1 MQLPQYKSVSKLSL
15 EIKATLEMSFRYETI
30 IGEISNFKPHYSG
43 HWYFT
48 LKDSGAAISCSMW
61 SSNNKKL
68 GFIPKDGMQVICSGP
83 ISVYPPRGSYQID
96 VQTMKNVGVGD
107 LQVAFEFL
115 KEKLSKEGLFDPS
128 RKKTIRTF
136 PAKIGVVTSST
147 GAAWQDIIAVA
158 ARRFPMIELILAP
171 ARVQGEGSAESI
183 ASAIDELNKFDDI
196 EVIIVGRGGGSLE
209 DLWAFNEEVTARAI
223 TRSRIP
229 IISAVGHEVDFT
241 IADFVAD
248 LRAATPTA
256 AMELVTPD
264 FNDVTSAIE
273 NLAQQIENRTFTNLK
288 AKQETVNRFVESP
301 VMSTP
306 LNIVK
311 LNSQRLDYALMQIDH
326 SLTNLVKDYKNRVN
340 SAILHLKAND
350 HKRILKKG
358 FVFVTQK
365 GKFIK
370 MSTELDKEKSFDL
383 NFFDGKILIEGNDE

>member
-30 IGEISNFKPHYSG
+30 IGEISNFKPHSSG

-171 ARVQGEGSAESI
+171 ARVQGEGAAKSI

-273 NLAQQIENRTFTNLK
+273 NLAQQIENRTFTNLN

>member
-30 IGEISNFKPHYSG
+30 IGEISNFKPHSSG

-171 ARVQGEGSAESI
+171 ARVQGEGAAESI

-196 EVIIVGRGGGSLE
+196 EVIVVGRGGGSLE

-288 AKQETVNRFVESP
+288 AKQETVDRFVESP

>member
-30 IGEISNFKPHYSG
+30 IGEISNFKPHSSG

-171 ARVQGEGSAESI
+171 ARVQGEGAAESI

-288 AKQETVNRFVESP
+288 AKQETVDRFVESP

>member
-30 IGEISNFKPHYSG
+30 IGEISNFKPHSSG

-115 KEKLSKEGLFDPS
+115 KEKLSKEGLFEPS

-158 ARRFPMIELILAP
+158 ARRFPMIELVLAP
-171 ARVQGEGSAESI
+171 ARVQGEGAAESI
-183 ASAIDELNKFDDI
+183 AMAIDELNKFDDI
-196 EVIIVGRGGGSLE
+196 EVLIVGRGGGSLE

-223 TRSRIP
+223 ARSRIP
-229 IISAVGHEVDFT
+229 VISAVGHEVDFT
-241 IADFVAD
+241 ISDFVAD

-273 NLAQQIENRTFTNLK
+273 NLAQQIENRTIVNLK
-288 AKQETVNRFVESP
+288 TKQETVYRFVESP

-326 SLTNLVKDYKNRVN
+326 NLTNLVKDYKNRVN

-370 MSTELDKEKSFDL
+370 MSSELDKEKSFDL

>member
-96 VQTMKNVGVGD
+96 VQIMKNVGVGD

-171 ARVQGEGSAESI
+171 ARVQGEGAAESI

>member
-30 IGEISNFKPHYSG
+30 IGEISNFKPHSSG

-171 ARVQGEGSAESI
+171 ARVQGEGAAESI